1 MTQIKNEEEFYEM
14 VKILAKY
21 TIADLIKENPSEYK
35 SFAESVEK
43 IIIPK
48 MEDISRKQWSSEL
61 TFIERLDASREII
74 RLERDLKWIRDLYE
88 NVSNQRYRICYFDAL
103 PARSKYKIATRYKN
117 KILNNEK
124 VKGVTFANSGNTLY
138 NTDYKQSE
146 GSKDNMLIF
155 SGLDKDD
162 AYFYEIARFMLQI
175 RVESLLLSVKKD
187 YYKDLAVEPGEFD
200 ISKSLISQT
209 INANMKVSFNSETDI
224 ILALEDILFNDGYR
238 RIEKLNVRDKLDDIQ
253 YKVFLNVDIY
263 EDTKDPHVSLSDD
276 FLYKEFHRHSYI
288 EVLDQFDKLLKKIK
302 EKAPNIVRDHEDYLN
317 SIMYDLP

>member
-14 VKILAKY
+14 VKSLAKY
-21 TIADLIKENPSEYK
+21 TIADLMKEDLSEYK

-48 MEDISRKQWSSEL
+48 MEDVSRKQWSSEL
-61 TFIERLDASREII
+61 SFLDRLDASREII

-117 KILNNEK
+117 KILNHEK
-124 VKGVTFANSGNTLY
+124 VKGVTFANSGNTIY
-138 NTDYKQSE
+138 NTEYKQSE
-146 GSKDNMLIF
+146 ESKEDILIF

-162 AYFYEIARFMLQI
+162 AYFYEIAKFMLQI
-175 RVESLLLSVKKD
+175 RIESLISSFSED
-187 YYKDLAVEPGEFD
+187 YYKDLAGDPGEFD

-224 ILALEDILFNDGYR
+224 ILALEDILFNGYR
-238 RIEKLNVRDKLDDIQ
+238 HVEKLNIRDKLDDLR
-253 YKVFLNVDIY
+253 YKVFLNGDTR
-263 EDTKDPHVSLSDD
+263 EDTKDPNVSLSDD
-276 FLYKEFHRHSYI
+276 FLYKEFHRNSHI
-288 EVLDQFDKLLKKIK
+288 EVLKQFDKLLKGIK
-302 EKAPNIVRDHEDYLN
+302 EKAPNLVRDHEDYLN